1 MKMKRHWKLKLKSVN
16 FQSGGALPNTNTIS
30 TEQQQ
35 TTASKPPSLSAAT
48 ATTSQ
53 QQKQLSSKNQ
63 KDAPPPISS
72 SSVGYKLLQKAGWKE
87 GSAIGAQQ
95 QGLLEPLQAIANLG
109 TVGIGYVDEHDGKKK
124 KIGRSEEEEDV
135 DTKIKRVRQ
144 VMQTEADEQVSKEIS
159 QYIYRSFKQD
169 GCSGIGEQ
177 TADDNPLLRKKG
189 KNKLSLTN
197 PLL

>member
-1 MKMKRHWKLKLKSVN
+1 MKRRWKLKLKSVN
-16 FQSGGALPNTNTIS
+16 FQSDGPLPNTTTTS

-35 TTASKPPSLSAAT
+35 TTASNPPSLSAAT
-48 ATTSQ
+48 DSTWQ

-63 KDAPPPISS
+63 KDPPPPIPSS
-72 SSVGYKLLQKAGWKE
+72 SIGYKLLQKAGWKE
-87 GSAIGAQQ
+87 GTAIGAQQ
-95 QGLLEPLQAIANLG
+95 QGLLEPLQATANRG
-109 TVGIGYVDEHDGKKK
+109 TTGIGYVDVDEHDGKKK
-124 KIGRSEEEEDV
+124 KIGRREEKEDI

-169 GCSGIGEQ
+169 GCSDIGEQ

-189 KNKLSLTN
+189 RNKLSLTN